1 MASLVAL
8 TPPTRRRALLAAALL
23 LALLAGTRVTPT
35 VERIEVVGADHH
47 APADVARLARIAHG
61 DPLLWIT
68 AWRVDD
74 LVRDPWIA
82 AAHVERRWPDAVRI
96 TVEERTPFARNGTA
110 MNAVV
115 WAEDGTVLPDVA
127 ALERADLP
135 VVRGWG
141 PPRREEA
148 FALLRL
154 LRNEDPKVIEYAP
167 MGFTIALAD
176 LHVRT
181 PDLEALRREW
191 AAVRAA
197 GSGRVAIYPWGVSVA
212 DE

>member
-1 MASLVAL
+1 MAPLVAL
-8 TPPTRRRALLAAALL
+8 TSPTRRRTLLAVAGVV
-23 LALLAGTRVTPT
+23 ALLAGTRVAPT
-35 VERIEVVGADHH
+35 VDRIEVVGADHH
-47 APADVARLARIAHG
+47 APADVAKLARVAHG

-74 LVRDPWIA
+74 LLRDPWVA
-82 AAHVERRWPDAVRI
+82 AAHVERRWPDAIRI
-96 TVEERTPFARNGTA
+96 TVEERTPFARAGTG
-110 MNAVV
+110 MDAVV
-115 WAEDGTVLPDVA
+115 WAEDGTVLPNVA
-127 ALERADLP
+127 AIDRADLP

-141 PPRREEA
+141 PPRLEEA

-154 LRNEDPKVIEYAP
+154 LRDDAPKVIEYAP

-181 PDLEALRREW
+181 PSLEALRREW

>member
-1 MASLVAL
+1 MGPL
-8 TPPTRRRALLAAALL
+8 TPTGRRGRRWILATALVV
-23 LALLAGTRVTPT
+23 ALLAGTRVAPRID
-35 VERIEVVGADHH
+35 RIEVAGADHL
-47 APADVARLARIAHG
+47 APARVAELARVAHG

-68 AWRVDD
+68 AQRVDD
-74 LVRDPWIA
+74 LVAHPWVA

-96 TVEERTPFARNGTA
+96 TVEERTPFARAGTGA
-110 MNAVV
+110 DAVV
-115 WAEDGTVLPDVA
+115 WAEDGTVLPDVGPAVRA
-127 ALERADLP
+127 ALP

-141 PPRREEA
+141 PSRREEA

-154 LRNEDPKVIEYAP
+154 LRDEEPKVVEYAP

-181 PDLEALRREW
+181 PDLAALRREW